1 MKINTKN
8 QALQLGSSI
17 GDMEAENYGKIYFLS
32 CVSQI
37 DQSFKLF
44 AVASTLQSL
53 TVYTNV
59 GCCDVGLNI
68 VIFLAFQTKREH
80 NLAFRP
86 STSNLFI

>member
-44 AVASTLQSL
+44 AVASTPQSL
-53 TVYTNV
+53 TVYSN
-59 GCCDVGLNI
+59 GGFWDIGLNI
-68 VIFLAFQTKREH
+68 LILLTLQTNREH
-80 NLAFRP
+80 NFWP
-86 STSNLFI
+86 STSDLQP